1 MGSKNRLV
9 EEVKKLKEKIGVTIV
24 AHYYQKDE
32 VFYSAD
38 LVGDSFK
45 LAKDAK
51 NLTNPLIFCGVKF
64 MGESAK
70 ILNPDIP
77 VYMPRYANCSMAEM
91 GKEGAVLAD
100 FGELEKRGIDFLPIL
115 YINSSARLKGLV
127 GERGGA
133 TCTSSSAKKIVQ
145 WALEQGKKVYFLPD
159 KNLGRNIANQMGL
172 KGAVIGE
179 SGWEEA
185 DIICFDGHCSVHQ
198 LFLPEHIQFYRER
211 YPGIEIVV
219 HPECRPDVV
228 SEADFVGSTSQIL
241 EYVRKNP
248 STPMAIGTEANF
260 VRRMKQ
266 EINPQ
271 IYLLSSTIPLCPS
284 MNETSIEDLYHLLR
298 ELEKGGKMPEV
309 EVDREVALNARKAL
323 EKMIEIGSQ

>member
-1 MGSKNRLV
+1 MGSSHLLA
-9 EEVKKLKEKIGVTIV
+9 EVKRLKEKLGVTIV

-32 VFYSAD
+32 VFQSAD

-51 NLTNPLIFCGVKF
+51 NLKNPLIFCGVKF

-70 ILNPDIP
+70 ILNPEIP
-77 VYMPRYANCSMAEM
+77 VYMPRYSDCSMAEM
-91 GKEGAVLAD
+91 GQEGVVLAD
-100 FGELEKRGIDFLPIL
+100 FRQLEEKGVDFLPIL
-115 YINSSARLKGLV
+115 YINSTARLKGLV

-133 TCTSSSAKKIVQ
+133 TCTSSSAKKIVK

-159 KNLGRNIANQMGL
+159 KNLGRNIANQMGI
-172 KGAVIGE
+172 KGAVMGE
-179 SGWEEA
+179 CGWEDA

-198 LFLPEHIQFYRER
+198 LFLPEHIHFYRER
-211 YPGIEIVV
+211 YPGIKIVV

-228 SEADFVGSTSQIL
+228 AEADFVGSTSQIL
-241 EYVRKNP
+241 EYVQKNP
-248 STPMAIGTEANF
+248 DVPMAIGTEANF
-260 VRRMKQ
+260 VMRMKR

-284 MNETSIEDLYHLLR
+284 MNETSIEDLYQLLLKLKR
-298 ELEKGGKMPEV
+298 GERIEEV
-309 EVDREVALNARKAL
+309 EVPSEIAQNARRAL
-323 EKMIEIGSQ
+323 ERMIEIGSG